1 MNNSSAWATTAYGH
15 QHRVEYELAGYRRPG
30 RPPDDPS
37 GEQIHDDGEVEP
49 ALPGA
54 KVCNIRDPSLVSDAL
69 KSLIDAQVLT
79 KPAGSGGY
87 AIADPLFER
96 WLKK

>member
-1 MNNSSAWATTAYGH
+1 
-15 QHRVEYELAGYRRPG
+15 
-30 RPPDDPS
+30 
-37 GEQIHDDGEVEP
+37 
-49 ALPGA
+49 
-54 KVCNIRDPSLVSDAL
+54 L

>member
-1 MNNSSAWATTAYGH
+1 LTSLQQAIIRRLLTHAEISSQEARTLYAEA
-15 QHRVEYELAGYRRPG
+15 LNRP
-30 RPPDDPS
+30 S
-37 GEQIHDDGEVEP
+37 IS
-49 ALPGA
+49 PG
-54 KVCNIRDPSLVSDAL
+54 SVSDAL

>member
-1 MNNSSAWATTAYGH
+1 MKEARALY
-15 QHRVEYELAGYRRPG
+15 AGALNRP
-30 RPPDDPS
+30 S
-37 GEQIHDDGEVEP
+37 IS
-49 ALPGA
+49 PG
-54 KVCNIRDPSLVSDAL
+54 SVSDAL